1 MSSFHVCL
9 TARGSLKL
17 MMRLMADQVMAAH
30 ADQSITV
37 VSAAQGGVTAAEQKV
52 AAAEQ
57 KVALLMEQA
66 GEPVTEAF
74 SEATDSE

>member
-1 MSSFHVCL
+1 MPSIILPDTQRLEELVS
-9 TARGSLKL
+9 KL
-17 MMRLMADQVMAAH
+17 EDEETTLEDAMAAFEEGVKL
-30 ADQSITV
+30 TKE
-37 VSAAQGGVTAAEQKV
+37 AQAKLL
-52 AAAEQ
+52 AAEQ